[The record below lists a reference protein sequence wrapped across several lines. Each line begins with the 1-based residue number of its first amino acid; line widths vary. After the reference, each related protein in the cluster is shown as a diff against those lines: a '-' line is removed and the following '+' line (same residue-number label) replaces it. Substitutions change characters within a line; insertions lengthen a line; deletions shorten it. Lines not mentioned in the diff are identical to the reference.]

1 MSAPVPPSKDP
12 RFRSFRGVTYA
23 VYLLAVTVFCV
34 LVLISVLRSIDA
46 MSPEKLPERSP
57 PLTVTECVDG
67 AGTLYRELDEAR
79 REMGGSEA
87 ATKAAARWG
96 DFRVAW
102 LTRMRELEASCATS
116 SKGRPGLAPVFR
128 QLKKLM
134 EVHTTHAVQYSG
146 EVGPAVVKLHRL
158 MGEARLDAGKR

>member
-1 MSAPVPPSKDP
+1 MSAPVPPAKDP
-12 RFRSFRGVTYA
+12 RFRPFRGVTYA
-23 VYLLAVTVFCV
+23 VYLLAVTFFCW
-34 LVLISVLRSIDA
+34 LVLMSVLRSIDA

-67 AGTLYRELDEAR
+67 AGALYQELENAR
-79 REMGGSEA
+79 REMGGGEA
-87 ATKAAARWG
+87 ATKAASRWG

-102 LTRMRELEASCATS
+102 LTQMRELEASCATG

-128 QLKKLM
+128 QLKKLV

-158 MGEARLDAGKR
+158 MAEARRDAGGR